1 MLIIFRCY
9 INFLYIYNI
18 LCRGDLTVEFV
29 NNFFFSGNF
38 IPHGHCYLW
47 KPELVGLHILSDAV
61 ITLSYYSIPLTLLY
75 FVRRRED
82 IPFKSIFLLF
92 GAFIVSCGTT
102 HIMEVWTLWHPDY
115 WLSGGI
121 KAFTAIIS
129 FYTALTLIPLV
140 PQALALPSP
149 EQLEVANQALQEE
162 ITERKRVE
170 HELRQY
176 KGHLEELVNQR
187 TAELEK
193 ANEQLQQ
200 EIIQR
205 QQSQEKMG
213 QLLIE
218 LESANKELNDFAYVV
233 SHDLKAPLR
242 GINSLSEWLLADYA
256 DKLDDEGKELINL
269 LIHRVK
275 KLHNLIEA
283 ILQYSRV
290 GRIKETIKQVN
301 LNEIVT
307 DVIELFQPLEN
318 IQIEIANQLPVVYCE
333 KTRIEQVFQNLLGN
347 AIKFM
352 DKPQGK
358 IVIACLEENNEWK
371 ISITNNGPG
380 IEKQHFVRIFQMFQ
394 KLSDSK
400 DLDSTGIGL
409 ALVKKI
415 VEMYGGKVWVESE
428 VGQGST
434 FFFTLK
440 KQLPRQ
446 VV

>member
-1 MLIIFRCY
+1 MD
-9 INFLYIYNI
+9 FLNQYQF
-18 LCRGDLTVEFV
+18 L
-29 NNFFFSGNF
+29 FSGNF

-47 KPELVGLHILSDAV
+47 KPGLVWLHILSDSLIA
-61 ITLSYYSIPLTLLY
+61 LSYYSIPLTLLY
-75 FVRRRED
+75 FVRKRED
-82 IPFKSIFLLF
+82 VPFKAIFLLF

-115 WLSGGI
+115 WLSGVI
-121 KAFTAIIS
+121 KAFTGVIS

-149 EQLEVANQALQEE
+149 AQLEMANTALLAE

-170 HELRQY
+170 DELRKY
-176 KGHLEELVNQR
+176 KERLEELVEQR
-187 TAELEK
+187 TAELAK
-193 ANEQLQQ
+193 ANEQLQE

-205 QQSQEKMG
+205 QKSQEKMA
-213 QLLIE
+213 QLLKE
-218 LESANKELNDFAYVV
+218 VESANQELNDFAYVV

-242 GINSLSEWLLADYA
+242 GISSLSEWLLTDYA
-256 DKLDDEGKELINL
+256 DKFDDEGKQLINR
-269 LIHRVK
+269 LIARVK

-290 GRIKETIKQVN
+290 GRTKEERKQVN
-301 LNEIVT
+301 LNDVVT
-307 DVIELFQPLEN
+307 EVIELLQPLEN
-318 IQIEIANQLPVVYCE
+318 IQIEVANELPVVYCD
-333 KTRIEQVFQNLLGN
+333 KTRIEQLFQNLLSN

-358 IVIACLEENNEWK
+358 IKIACIEDDSYWK
-371 ISITNNGPG
+371 FSIADNGPG
-380 IEKQHFVRIFQMFQ
+380 IEKQHFVRIFQIFQ
-394 KLSDSK
+394 KLSSSK
-400 DLDSTGIGL
+400 DSDSTGIGL

-415 VEMYGGKVWVESE
+415 VDIYGGDVWVESE

-440 KQLPRQ
+440 KG
-446 VV
+446 

>member
-1 MLIIFRCY
+1 MR
-9 INFLYIYNI
+9 
-18 LCRGDLTVEFV
+18 DLTVEFI

-47 KPELVGLHILSDAV
+47 KPELVGLHILSDAI

-75 FVRRRED
+75 FVRKRED

-92 GAFIVSCGTT
+92 GAFIISCGTT

-121 KAFTAIIS
+121 KAFTALIS

-149 EQLEVANQALQEE
+149 EQLEIANQALQEE

-170 HELRQY
+170 QELRQY
-176 KGHLEELVNQR
+176 KEHLEELVNQR

-193 ANEQLQQ
+193 TNERLQQ
-200 EIIQR
+200 EIIQH
-205 QQSQEKMG
+205 QLSQLKMG

-218 LESANKELNDFAYVV
+218 LKSANQELNDFAYVV

-256 DKLDDEGKELINL
+256 DKLDTEGKELINL

-290 GRIKETIKQVN
+290 GRIKETIQQVN

-307 DVIELFQPLEN
+307 EIVELFQPLGN
-318 IQIEIANQLPVVYCE
+318 IQIKIANQLPVAYCE
-333 KTRIEQVFQNLLGN
+333 KTRIEQVFQNLLSN

-358 IVIACLEENNEWK
+358 IVIACIEENNEWK
-371 ISITNNGPG
+371 ISVTDNGPG

-440 KQLPRQ
+440 KELPNK